1 MVENKGK
8 DRTFN
13 IVIMVIMGIYAL
25 VTLFPLL
32 TVLANSLSS
41 SEFVN
46 KGQVTFWP
54 RGWTLE
60 NYAKVLQED
69 NIWRG
74 YGNTILYTVIG
85 TLIQLV
91 LQFTAAYPLSR
102 KDFRGRSVFSMYFVL
117 TMFIQGGLIPTFL
130 VVKAFGM
137 LNTIWAMI
145 IPGCVGIF
153 NIIIIRTYISS
164 SIPVELQEAAMI
176 DGCGNIKIFV
186 SIVLP
191 LCKPIIAVMTLYAIV
206 GYWNSYFNSLM
217 YMTDESLFPLQ
228 RVLQG
233 ILVSNESSVG
243 GIGGGE
249 QALMAE
255 TLKYVTIVV
264 ASAPILLL
272 YPFFEKYF
280 EKGIM
285 VGGVKG

>member
-102 KDFRGRSVFSMYFVL
+102 KDFRGRSVFSL
-117 TMFIQGGLIPTFL
+117 SLIH
-130 VVKAFGM
+130 
-137 LNTIWAMI
+137 I
-145 IPGCVGIF
+145 
-153 NIIIIRTYISS
+153 
-164 SIPVELQEAAMI
+164 
-176 DGCGNIKIFV
+176 
-186 SIVLP
+186 
-191 LCKPIIAVMTLYAIV
+191 
-206 GYWNSYFNSLM
+206 
-217 YMTDESLFPLQ
+217 
-228 RVLQG
+228 
-233 ILVSNESSVG
+233 
-243 GIGGGE
+243 
-249 QALMAE
+249 
-255 TLKYVTIVV
+255 
-264 ASAPILLL
+264 
-272 YPFFEKYF
+272 
-280 EKGIM
+280 
-285 VGGVKG
+285 